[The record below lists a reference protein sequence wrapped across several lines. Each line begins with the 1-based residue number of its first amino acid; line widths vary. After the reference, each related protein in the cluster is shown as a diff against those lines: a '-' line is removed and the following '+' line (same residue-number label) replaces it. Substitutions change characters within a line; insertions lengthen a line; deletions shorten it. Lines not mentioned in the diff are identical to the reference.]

1 MNNSMNNSMNN
12 INNNFIDDFFQ
23 KKGSNISLTT
33 NCVRISQNIINI
45 KPVPMYIKTTVD
57 NYESINTE
65 FNIIAAGMDEKSLY
79 IDKNQ
84 DVNKD
89 FGIFTSQNAYV
100 PYNNILNLENMYI
113 AEIKAKILEG
123 INELLINVYNFNGKY
138 EYKILNSWIQ
148 KYKNGNFLSAHNHI
162 TGYNFN
168 TNPDKMTRVF
178 SVAYYID
185 DGEPDVTQTYSGCI
199 TFMHNNNL
207 IHVRPQS
214 GTLLIWEDY
223 LTHLVNPFYSKS
235 NKERFML
242 STNILTTF

>member
-1 MNNSMNNSMNN
+1 MNNK
-12 INNNFIDDFFQ
+12 FIDDLFQ
-23 KKGSNISLTT
+23 KSNISISLTT
-33 NCVRISQNIINI
+33 NCIRLSNNIINI
-45 KPVPMYIKTTVD
+45 NPVPIYIKPNID
-57 NYESINTE
+57 NSGLINTE

-84 DVNKD
+84 DENKN

-100 PYNNILNLENMYI
+100 PYNNFLNIENMYI
-113 AEIKAKILEG
+113 NEIKSKILEG
-123 INELLINVYNFNGKY
+123 INELLTIIYNFNGQY

-148 KYKNGNFLSAHNHI
+148 KYKNGNFLSAHNHLSKNNNSI
-162 TGYNFN
+162 PNKT
-168 TNPDKMTRVF
+168 TRVF

-207 IHVRPQS
+207 IHVRPKS

-242 STNILTTF
+242 STNILVTF

>member
-1 MNNSMNNSMNN
+1 MNNK
-12 INNNFIDDFFQ
+12 FIDDLFQ
-23 KKGSNISLTT
+23 KSNNISISLTT
-33 NCVRISQNIINI
+33 SCIRLSNNIINI
-45 KPVPMYIKTTVD
+45 NPVPIYIKPNID
-57 NYESINTE
+57 NSGLINTE

-84 DVNKD
+84 DVNKN

-100 PYNNILNLENMYI
+100 PYNNFLNIENMYI
-113 AEIKAKILEG
+113 NEIKSKILEG
-123 INELLINVYNFNGKY
+123 INELLTTIYNFNGQY

-148 KYKNGNFLSAHNHI
+148 KYKNGNFLSAHNHLSKNNNSI
-162 TGYNFN
+162 
-168 TNPDKMTRVF
+168 PDKTTRVF

-199 TFMHNNNL
+199 TFMHNNKL
-207 IHVRPQS
+207 FHVRPQS

-242 STNILTTF
+242 STNILVTF